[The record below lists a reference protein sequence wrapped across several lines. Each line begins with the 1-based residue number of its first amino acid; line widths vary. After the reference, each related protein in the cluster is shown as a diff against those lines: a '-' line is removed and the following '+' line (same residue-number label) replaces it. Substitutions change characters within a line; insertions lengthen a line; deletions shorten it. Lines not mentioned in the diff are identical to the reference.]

1 MHTSHVKFP
10 LVLGFWRVLGQ
21 IQLLFLDENRRRIA
35 RQSPSGDAH
44 LVSLNRQW
52 SQLGC
57 GGPTIDP
64 GRMALGSLGAARGA
78 ARAGGWGAR
87 VQWFVVLNGGK
98 STPGAI
104 DFPMKNLGL

>member
-1 MHTSHVKFP
+1 MSNSLSF
-10 LVLGFWRVLGQ
+10 LGSGGFWVKSNFFFWTKIVGE
-21 IQLLFLDENRRRIA
+21 FSA
-35 RQSPSGDAH
+35 RQSPPSGDAH

-78 ARAGGWGAR
+78 ARAGGWGAWAR
-87 VQWFVVLNGGK
+87 ARWFVVFWGK
-98 STPGAI
+98 IMENRHREPSI
-104 DFPMKNLGL
+104 FP

>member
-1 MHTSHVKFP
+1 MSNSLSF
-10 LVLGFWRVLGQ
+10 LGSGGFWVKSNFFFWTKIVGE
-21 IQLLFLDENRRRIA
+21 FSA
-35 RQSPSGDAH
+35 RQSPASGDAH

-57 GGPTIDP
+57 GGPTIGP
-64 GRMALGSLGAARGA
+64 GRMALGSLGAA
-78 ARAGGWGAR
+78 GWGAWAR
-87 VQWFVVLNGGK
+87 AQWFVVLNGGK